1 MKKLNND
8 PASTIVTAREM
19 TYDQLVNISNKNHNV
34 LNQGVDPDKL
44 NKDDKFICIPLM
56 VHEHVF
62 GKEFEPHL
70 RVRVTTERNPE
81 MYALQ
86 DMTLE
91 QYWSGVEIE
100 LELETSN

>member
-1 MKKLNND
+1 MKKIKSK
-8 PASTIVTAREM
+8 PEVIKARAFDF
-19 TYDQLVNISNKNHNV
+19 DQFAKISNDNNGV
-34 LNQGVDPDKL
+34 LNRGVDPNKL
-44 NKDDKFICIPLM
+44 NKDDIFICIILM
-56 VHEHVF
+56 EHVLAF
-62 GKEFEPHL
+62 GEEVEPHL